1 MSSSEPLRPTASVGM
16 PTRVAD
22 VSPSL
27 SSSPSWALAL
37 WISWVLPF
45 SLLSLVAASPTLAL
59 QVDFEDLGL
68 GAESVLDPASAP
80 GGFTSGGVFFEN
92 DGAFLGFAASTTTD
106 TTTPGFTNQYSNIT
120 GSGAGGSATFGV
132 AFAEAAIVL
141 PSPSIVEGARFTN
154 TTFAALSMRD
164 GDAFAKQFGGP
175 SGSDPDFFRL
185 LVEGFDATGSSTGIV
200 SLDLADFTFEDDSQD
215 FILDEWVLLD
225 LTGLGVVKTLSLAWE
240 SSDVGPFGINTPTY
254 VAIDDF
260 TFTPIPEPG
269 AALLL
274 GLGLAMLGRP
284 RPRRRHGA
292 CSAHRARGV
301 VGSRS
306 TAGPE
311 GSARGVS
318 SARRAGRGSLL
329 GHSRAGGLGSGRAL
343 ALALGLASGL
353 APGLALGPLGAG
365 AAVAGPFDEPGV
377 DPLDIQAWATE
388 VVEVVRGP
396 MDVAQPELGLASFG
410 APGNALGA
418 ATGSSFDV
426 VSLGDGGLVTL
437 FFESGIGDGPGN
449 DLAVW
454 ENGFFAPGGLFA
466 ELAFVE
472 VSSNGLDFVRFDA
485 VSLRDTPVGGSDVID
500 PSDDRNL
507 AGDQPIDLGTGFD
520 LSELH
525 ETSLVLADLLDLN
538 DVRYVRIVDAIGDGS
553 TFDSEGWPI
562 YDPYPTAFASG
573 GFDLQAVGVLHPAPE
588 PGSVALLASGV
599 AGLAGLARWRRPHR
613 SSRQSGAIRASG
625 PSGRCLR
632 CA

>member
-1 MSSSEPLRPTASVGM
+1 MSISEPLPPTTSVGM
-16 PTRVAD
+16 PARVPGIPFSTGLA
-22 VSPSL
+22 S
-27 SSSPSWALAL
+27 ALAL
-37 WISWVLPF
+37 LISLASTLPAF
-45 SLLSLVAASPTLAL
+45 AL
-59 QVDFEDLGL
+59 QADFEDLGL
-68 GAESVLDPASAP
+68 ESESVLDPASAP
-80 GGFTSGGVFFEN
+80 GGFASGGVFFAN

-132 AFAEAAIVL
+132 AFAEATIVL
-141 PSPSIVEGARFTN
+141 PTPSIVAGAQLTN

-164 GDAFAKQFGGP
+164 GDPFAKQFGGP

-200 SLDLADFTFEDDSQD
+200 SLALADFTFEDDSRD
-215 FILDEWVLLD
+215 FILDEWVFLD
-225 LTGLGVVKTLSLAWE
+225 LTGLGVVKTLELGWE

-274 GLGLAMLGRP
+274 GLGLAMLGA
-284 RPRRRHGA
+284 PRRERGA
-292 CSAHRARGV
+292 CSA
-301 VGSRS
+301 
-306 TAGPE
+306 
-311 GSARGVS
+311 
-318 SARRAGRGSLL
+318 RRAIGLVL
-329 GHSRAGGLGSGRAL
+329 GLTSG
-343 ALALGLASGL
+343 LALGLL
-353 APGLALGPLGAG
+353 AAG
-365 AAVAGPFDEPGV
+365 VADAGPFDEPGV
-377 DPLDIQAWATE
+377 DPLDIQAWATG

-410 APGNALGA
+410 IPENALGP

-454 ENGFFAPGGLFA
+454 ENGFFGPGGLFA

-472 VSSNGLDFVRFDA
+472 VSSNGVDFVRFDG
-485 VSLRDTPVGGSDVID
+485 VSLRDTPVGGGDVID

-525 ETSLVLADLLDLN
+525 ETSLVLAGLLDLN
-538 DVRYVRIVDAIGDGS
+538 DVRYVRIVDVIGNGS

-573 GFDLQAVGVLHPAPE
+573 GFDLEAVGVLHPAPE

-599 AGLAGLARWRRPHR
+599 AGLAGLARQRGP
-613 SSRQSGAIRASG
+613 SG